1 MRVAHNFRMP
11 AMQERDGS
19 GIRHAHCRH
28 EPAGWEFGQR
38 RLRAMAQYVARGGE
52 AMGHIIHLRTMADIL
67 RSLGQRA
74 RARRLEAGW
83 TLREIAERSGV
94 SPRFLVQLE
103 SGRGN
108 ISVKRLADVAT
119 ALGTTPA
126 ALLTA
131 YEPQAPQVVALLGL
145 RGAGKT
151 TVGRR
156 LAKRRGVSF
165 VELDQRIEQAADLSL
180 AEMFT
185 LHGEDYYR
193 RIEREVLEQVLHE
206 RRPMVLATGG
216 GLVTSPETFA
226 LLRRSATTIW
236 LRARPEDHWNRVVR
250 QGDRRP
256 MADHPQAM
264 ADLRAL
270 LAQREPLY
278 AAAALTIETTHVS
291 TAKVVE
297 AIETALGGSA
307 A

>member
-1 MRVAHNFRMP
+1 M
-11 AMQERDGS
+11 S
-19 GIRHAHCRH
+19 
-28 EPAGWEFGQR
+28 
-38 RLRAMAQYVARGGE
+38 
-52 AMGHIIHLRTMADIL
+52 DIL

-74 RARRLEAGW
+74 RARRLEVGW
-83 TLREIAERSGV
+83 TLREVAERSGV

-108 ISVKRLADVAT
+108 ISVKRLADVAV

-126 ALLTA
+126 ALLATS
-131 YEPQAPQVVALLGL
+131 EPQVAQIIALLGL

-156 LAKRRGVSF
+156 LARRRRVPF
-165 VELDQRIEQAADLSL
+165 VELDQLIEQAADLSL

-193 RIEREVLEQVLHE
+193 RIEREVLEQVLRE
-206 RRPMVLATGG
+206 GRPIVLATGG

-226 LLRRSATTIW
+226 LLRRSVMTIW

-256 MADHPQAM
+256 MTDHPQAM
-264 ADLRAL
+264 ADLRKL

-278 AAAALTIETTHVS
+278 AAAALTIDTTHLS
-291 TAKVVE
+291 TAKVVD
-297 AIETALGGSA
+297 AIETAVDGPSV
-307 A
+307 